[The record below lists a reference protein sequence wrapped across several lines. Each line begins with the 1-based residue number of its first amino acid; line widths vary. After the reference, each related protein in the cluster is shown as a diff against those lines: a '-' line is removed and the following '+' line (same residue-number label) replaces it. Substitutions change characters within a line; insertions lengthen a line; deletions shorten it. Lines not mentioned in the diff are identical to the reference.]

1 MGNVF
6 IFFGIAKPKKMFVY
20 TQPHFFS
27 LKRSLLD
34 DEW

>member
-6 IFFGIAKPKKMFVY
+6 TFFGIAKPKKMFVY
-20 TQPHFFS
+20 TQPYIF
-27 LKRSLLD
+27 LKRSLLN